1 MSLIR
6 PRLSQILDD
15 AGDPVVNGYVYFG
28 TYGADPRTNLLTL
41 YTTEAE
47 TVTLA
52 NPQRTDSY
60 GRLANDVY
68 ISTDYSYEVS
78 DSDDVTIEGP
88 KDRRLSSRAGFDTAD
103 ATSIITLTETSA
115 NLYDI
120 SEGWLSAPPAGVYQ
134 LVFPTTNTG
143 AVTITMDGIA
153 GTFALEDSD
162 SVALAGSEIT
172 ASKPMAIYWTGT
184 EFLIQGGGA
193 AGLDIYSI
201 RLLVGK

>member
-28 TYGADPRTNLLTL
+28 TYGTDPRTNLLTV

-52 NPQRTDSY
+52 NPQRTDSL

-68 ISTDYSYEVS
+68 FSVDYSYEVA

-88 KDRRLSSRAGFDTAD
+88 KDRRLSSRAAFDTAD

-120 SEGWLSAPPAGVYQ
+120 SEGWLSLPPAGVYQ

-153 GTFALEDSD
+153 GTYAFEDGD
-162 SVALAGSEIT
+162 SVALGGAEIT
-172 ASKPMAIYWTGT
+172 ALKPMSVYWDGT
-184 EFLIQGGGA
+184 EFLNQASSSGLSLFDIQ
-193 AGLDIYSI
+193 
-201 RLLVGK
+201 LLS

>member
-6 PRLSQILDD
+6 PRLSQIIDD
-15 AGDPVVNGYVYFG
+15 SGNPVVNGYVYFG
-28 TYGADPRTNLLTL
+28 TYGAAPRSNLITI
-41 YTTEAE
+41 YANEAQSSS
-47 TVTLA
+47 LA
-52 NPQRTDSY
+52 NPQRTDSL
-60 GRLANDVY
+60 GRIANDVY
-68 ISTDYSYEVS
+68 LSVDYSYEVS
-78 DSDDVTIEGP
+78 NSSDVTIEGA
-88 KDRRLSSRAGFDTAD
+88 KNRRLSSRAAFDTAD
-103 ATSIITLTETSA
+103 AISIITLTETSS

-120 SEGWLSAPPAGVYQ
+120 DEGWLSLPPAGVYRF
-134 LVFPTTNTG
+134 VFPTTNTG
-143 AVTITMDGIA
+143 AVTITFDGIA